1 MPYFEAISSIMTKVE
16 MAIQMD
22 IDLKMWKLFVIIH
35 KSRGGVSL
43 IEQDTIE
50 NVSWPIHE
58 KTILNSCS

>member
-43 IEQDTIE
+43 VEQDKTE
-50 NVSWPIHE
+50 NVVS
-58 KTILNSCS
+58 L